1 MLRINS
7 CSDRTLRIAAT
18 VVVFAMFGAF
28 AVYAIGKLSDSHQL
42 LLGQNSTAGVAKVG
56 TAGEGK
62 EVCIVNQFVPAGT
75 ELIRVSTSDKRSL
88 DSVIRV
94 VPHEGDRE
102 ASLRGPPKRVV
113 DARGNIRLPLETRLE
128 HAGRR
133 SFCIEASG
141 KPVELLGVAEFD
153 RDPST
158 KLIVNGRSV
167 NREIALGFFS
177 TSGTVGGE
185 LGAVLKR
192 AAMFKPGLVTPATIA
207 IVLALV
213 LMLLLTT
220 LAIMVTGRGSNFS
233 ARRWILL
240 IALVT
245 IVNGT
250 AWAVI
255 TPQFQPPD
263 EQEHFA
269 YVDTLMN
276 RGVPHETE
284 PPGAYTPA
292 LQNTL
297 SVTWRGIVLNRDVK
311 PPWNTDVE
319 RAWQAGQR
327 KLRSKDDEASSVTSA
342 AGYSP
347 LYYAI
352 AGVPLELGGSSY
364 TNSLWLIRLLSVL
377 MTAGAAIFAFLAARE
392 LRAEPWW
399 FAPATGLIVGSLPM
413 LLHIGAAVH
422 PDAMLNMLAAALVW
436 SVAIVFRRGLSLRR
450 ALTVTGI
457 FGLMFVVKPVAAG
470 LAPALLVAAIIA
482 LFKDQRGPRRAL
494 LDLSLAA
501 LLALGLITLNYL
513 LFKSG
518 SAAVSATT
526 GGGRYINSIRAMAS
540 YSWQWF
546 LPPLPGQFIWI
557 TASPL
562 SAPWITVI
570 MTGFVANFNHL
581 DTFFPLRFYQLL
593 TIALVATGG
602 ALAVKLVRIRST
614 ASEWLPFTA
623 FALAAVSGLT
633 AFLLVSAYRLMIST
647 GGWLIQGRYF
657 LPLAALFAIFLA
669 ASALAVGRRA
679 GLVVAVALICGFGL
693 LNLASLGLSLSRFYV

>member
-167 NREIALGFFS
+167 NREIALGFYS

-250 AWAVI
+250 A
-255 TPQFQPPD
+255 
-263 EQEHFA
+263 
-269 YVDTLMN
+269 
-276 RGVPHETE
+276 
-284 PPGAYTPA
+284 
-292 LQNTL
+292 
-297 SVTWRGIVLNRDVK
+297 
-311 PPWNTDVE
+311 
-319 RAWQAGQR
+319 
-327 KLRSKDDEASSVTSA
+327 
-342 AGYSP
+342 
-347 LYYAI
+347 
-352 AGVPLELGGSSY
+352 
-364 TNSLWLIRLLSVL
+364 
-377 MTAGAAIFAFLAARE
+377 
-392 LRAEPWW
+392 
-399 FAPATGLIVGSLPM
+399 
-413 LLHIGAAVH
+413 
-422 PDAMLNMLAAALVW
+422 
-436 SVAIVFRRGLSLRR
+436 
-450 ALTVTGI
+450 
-457 FGLMFVVKPVAAG
+457 
-470 LAPALLVAAIIA
+470 
-482 LFKDQRGPRRAL
+482 
-494 LDLSLAA
+494 
-501 LLALGLITLNYL
+501 
-513 LFKSG
+513 
-518 SAAVSATT
+518 
-526 GGGRYINSIRAMAS
+526 
-540 YSWQWF
+540 
-546 LPPLPGQFIWI
+546 
-557 TASPL
+557 
-562 SAPWITVI
+562 
-570 MTGFVANFNHL
+570 
-581 DTFFPLRFYQLL
+581 
-593 TIALVATGG
+593 
-602 ALAVKLVRIRST
+602 
-614 ASEWLPFTA
+614 
-623 FALAAVSGLT
+623 
-633 AFLLVSAYRLMIST
+633 
-647 GGWLIQGRYF
+647 
-657 LPLAALFAIFLA
+657 
-669 ASALAVGRRA
+669 
-679 GLVVAVALICGFGL
+679 
-693 LNLASLGLSLSRFYV
+693 